1 MYQIKNINQLNPF
14 LMTLTSAYDHWMYIS
29 STGCLTAGRSEAQHS
44 IFPYVTDDLLHQN
57 SHFTGPVTLVKATL
71 NDKIIIWKPF
81 SNDNQSDK
89 FQTSLYKD
97 PLGNQIIFEEINH
110 ELKLKFTYSWQCSQ
124 KFGFIRNS
132 KIENIGLKTTSV
144 KITDGL
150 RNIMPPGIALRTQ
163 QEMSNLANAYKISE
177 YIPESH
183 CALFYLNALIMDRP
197 EPGECL
203 ATTLA
208 WSDLDIPHKISLND
222 KATDSFLKTGLFND
236 VHLLKGKSG
245 SFLINFSLDL
255 NKSVNKTWNIVCD
268 TNKSHKATS
277 KIIKTI
283 KKSSNIAQL
292 IKNDIED
299 NHLKLKRYVNAADG
313 NQLTRKKVDDMHHKA
328 NVLFNIMR
336 GGVFHSNYQVKK
348 SDLINFLKI
357 RNIKT
362 FKLHTKFLNEL
373 PNNFSISHLILA
385 TSEMKDK
392 TLKRLSLE
400 YLPLTF
406 GRRHGDP
413 SRPWNYFKI
422 KMNDENGEQLY
433 YYEGNWR
440 DIFQNWEAL
449 GLSYPIVYR
458 SIVSKFLNAT
468 TIDGYN
474 PYRITSEG
482 IDWEVED
489 KEDPWSH
496 IGYWSDHQIIYLLKL
511 LEHYKNVDELGLQSD
526 LNNSIFCYSNLPY
539 ELKNFEEILSN
550 PKDTITFNHQKN
562 NTINKLVKAIGTDA
576 KLVLNNDQSVYHVN
590 MIEKLLV
597 LLLAK
602 ISNFIPKGGIWMNTQ
617 RPEWNDANNAL
628 AGFGLSMVTVYY
640 LKRFT
645 SFLINLL
652 NESNYLS
659 FSISEEVYIW
669 YKSTNKVLSNKT
681 ELSSSALMQ
690 FSKKLGTASSNY
702 RTKIYKSGFNRKSSL
717 QRNSLLKFL
726 KNFDILLNESI
737 QFNLSE
743 NNLYHGYNILSIN
756 LEKKHMEIENLYLM
770 LEGQVSALSSKAIS
784 PTNSIKVINSLFDSK
799 LYRKEQNSFL
809 LYPEPD
815 FIPFF
820 KKNIIPSKIVK
831 TEPIVD
837 KVCQISKN
845 DIIEK
850 DFNHVYR
857 FNKNIRNVFD
867 LEKAFNNLSK
877 NPESLTLSPKDKKVL
892 FQTYEQVFQ
901 HKKFTGR
908 SGTMFSYEGIGS
920 IYWHMISKLLLSV
933 QELFFEGQ
941 KIDINKKDLETI
953 GTLYYRIRSGLSANK
968 SPKEYGAFPFDP
980 YSHTPS
986 HSGAQQP
993 GMTGQVKE
1001 EILTRFGELGCF
1013 VIKGAI
1019 YFNPKLLRISE
1030 FLAETET
1037 FAYTDTQ
1044 NRDCQIK
1051 IQKNQLAFTYCQVPI
1066 IYELSKR
1073 GGWLIEHHDKNGKI
1087 NKIKN
1092 NTLNSKLSKQIFER
1106 KNNIEF
1112 LKLYIPKQF
1121 LLFK

>member
-1 MYQIKNINQLNPF
+1 MYQIKNINQINPF
-14 LMTLTSAYDHWMYIS
+14 LMTLTSGYDHWMYIS

-57 SHFTGPVTLVKATL
+57 IHFTGPITLIKTTL
-71 NDKIIIWKPF
+71 NNKVETWKPF
-81 SNDNQSDK
+81 SKDNHLEK
-89 FQTSLYKD
+89 FQTNLYKG

-110 ELKLKFTYSWQCSQ
+110 ELELKFTYSWQCSQ

-132 KIENIGLKTTSV
+132 KIENIGSKTMNVT
-144 KITDGL
+144 IIDGL
-150 RNIMPPGIALRTQ
+150 RNIMPPGIELRTQ
-163 QEMSNLANAYKISE
+163 QEMSNLANAYKVSE

-197 EPGECL
+197 EPGESL
-203 ATTLA
+203 AATLA
-208 WSDLDIPHKISLND
+208 WCDLDIPHKISLNE
-222 KATDSFLKTGLFND
+222 KAIDYFFKTEIFND
-236 VHLLKGKSG
+236 RHLIKGKSG
-245 SFLINFSLDL
+245 SFLVNFSLNL
-255 NKSVNKTWNIVCD
+255 KKNENKTWNIVCD
-268 TNKSHKATS
+268 TNKSHRATS
-277 KIIKTI
+277 KVIKTI
-283 KKSSNIAQL
+283 KENSNISDL
-292 IKNDIED
+292 IKDDIKD

-313 NQLTRKKVDDMHHKA
+313 KQLTNKKVDDMHHKA

-336 GGVFHSNYQVKK
+336 GGVFHNNYQIKK
-348 SDLINFLKI
+348 LDLIEFLKI

-362 FKLHTKFLNEL
+362 FKLHSKFLNEL
-373 PNNFSISHLILA
+373 PNNFSIDYLIVTL
-385 TSEMKDK
+385 SKKKDD

-422 KMNDENGEQLY
+422 KTNDKNGEQLY

-449 GLSYPIVYR
+449 GLSYPEAYR

-482 IDWEVED
+482 IDWEVEN

-511 LEHYKNVDELGLQSD
+511 LEHYKNVDELRLQSD
-526 LNNSIFCYSNLPY
+526 LNSSIFCYSNLPY
-539 ELKNFEEILSN
+539 ELKDYDEILSN
-550 PKDTITFNHQKN
+550 PKHTITFNHKKN
-562 NTINKLVKAIGTDA
+562 KRINKLVKAIGTDA
-576 KLVLNNDQSVYHVN
+576 KLVLNNDRSVYHVN

-597 LLLAK
+597 LMLAK

-640 LKRFT
+640 LKRFN

-659 FSISEEVYIW
+659 FSISEDVYIW
-669 YKSTNKVLSNKT
+669 YKATKKTLTSKT
-681 ELSSSALMQ
+681 ELSSSSMMR
-690 FSKKLGTASSNY
+690 FSKKLGVASSNY
-702 RTKIYKSGFNRKSSL
+702 RTKVYKSGFKNKKTLQRSSL
-717 QRNSLLKFL
+717 IKFL
-726 KNFDILLNESI
+726 KNFDILLNKSI
-737 QFNLSE
+737 QSNLNE

-756 LEKKHMEIENLYLM
+756 LEKEKMEVQRLYLM
-770 LEGQVSALSSKAIS
+770 LEAQVSALSSKAIH
-784 PTNSIKVINSLFDSK
+784 PIKSINVIKSLFKSK
-799 LYRKEQNSFL
+799 LYRKDQNSFL
-809 LYPEPD
+809 LYPENN

-820 KKNIIPSKIVK
+820 KKNIISAKIVN
-831 TEPIVD
+831 TEPIID
-837 KVCQISKN
+837 RISLIPN
-845 DIIEK
+845 NNIIEK
-850 DFNHVYR
+850 DINNLYR
-857 FNKNIRNVFD
+857 FNKNIRNMFD
-867 LEKAFNNLSK
+867 LEITINNLSE
-877 NPESLTLSPKDKKVL
+877 NPGSLKLTKKDKKVL
-892 FQTYEQVFQ
+892 FQTYEKVFQ

-920 IYWHMISKLLLSV
+920 IYWHMISKLLLCV
-933 QELFFEGQ
+933 QELFFEGL
-941 KIDINKKDLETI
+941 KIRIKEKELETI
-953 GTLYYRIRSGLSANK
+953 GKLYYRIRSGLSSNK
-968 SPKEYGAFPFDP
+968 TPEEYGAFPFDP

-1001 EILTRFGELGCF
+1001 EILTRFGEFGLF
-1013 VIKGAI
+1013 VKKGKI
-1019 YFNPKLLRISE
+1019 HLNPKLLRLSE
-1030 FLAETET
+1030 FLERAED
-1037 FAYTDTQ
+1037 FSYTDNVNQ
-1044 NRDCQIK
+1044 DHKIK

-1066 IYELSKR
+1066 IYELSKKNN
-1073 GGWLIEHHDKNGKI
+1073 WLIEHYDKGGSIK
-1087 NKIKN
+1087 KIKN
-1092 NTLNSKLSKQIFER
+1092 NALNSKLSKQIFNR
-1106 KNNIEF
+1106 KNSIKY
-1112 LKLYIPKQF
+1112 LKFFIPKQF
-1121 LLFK
+1121 LMF

>member
-1 MYQIKNINQLNPF
+1 MYQIKNINQLSPF

-57 SHFTGPVTLVKATL
+57 HYFTGPVTIVKTTL

-150 RNIMPPGIALRTQ
+150 RNIMPPSIALRTQ
-163 QEMSNLANAYKISE
+163 QEMSNLANAYKVSE
-177 YIPESH
+177 YIPESQ
-183 CALFYLNALIMDRP
+183 CALYYLNALIMDRP
-197 EPGECL
+197 EPGESL

-208 WSDLDIPHKISLND
+208 WSDLDLPFKISLNE
-222 KATDSFLKTGLFND
+222 TVLDSFFKTGLFND

-245 SFLINFSLDL
+245 SFLINFSLSL
-255 NKSVNKTWNIVCD
+255 NKSESKTWNIVCD
-268 TNKSHKATS
+268 TNKSHRTTS

-283 KKSSNIAQL
+283 KESSNISHL
-292 IKNDIED
+292 IKDDIKD
-299 NHLKLKRYVNAADG
+299 NHLKLNRYVSASDG
-313 NQLTRKKVDDMHHKA
+313 NQLTNKKVDDMHHKA

-336 GGVFHSNYQVKK
+336 GGVFHNNYQIKK
-348 SDLINFLKI
+348 FDLINFLKI
-357 RNIKT
+357 RSIKT
-362 FKLHTKFLNEL
+362 SKLHTKFLNEL
-373 PNNFSISHLILA
+373 PNNFSIKYLILA

-392 TLKRLSLE
+392 TLMRLSLE

-422 KMNDENGEQLY
+422 KMNDDNGEQLY

-449 GLSYPIVYR
+449 GLSYPMVYR

-474 PYRITSEG
+474 PYRITSDG

-489 KEDPWSH
+489 KKDPWSH

-511 LEHYKNVDELGLQSD
+511 LEHYKNVDELGLHSD

-539 ELKNFEEILSN
+539 ELKDFKEILSN

-652 NESNYLS
+652 NESNYSS
-659 FSISEEVYIW
+659 FSISEEVCIW
-669 YKSTNKVLSNKT
+669 YKSTNKVLTSEI

-690 FSKKLGTASSNY
+690 FSKELGETSSNY
-702 RTKIYKSGFNRKSSL
+702 RTKIYKSGFKRKKSL

-784 PTNSIKVINSLFDSK
+784 PTNSIEVIRSLFKSK
-799 LYRKEQNSFL
+799 LYRKDQNSFL

-820 KKNIIPSKIVK
+820 KKNIIPNTIIK
-831 TEPIVD
+831 TEALINE
-837 KVCQISKN
+837 ISEIPN
-845 DIIEK
+845 NNIIEK
-850 DFNHVYR
+850 DFNHIYR
-857 FNKNIRNVFD
+857 FNRNIRNVFD
-867 LEKAFNNLSK
+867 LELALNNLSK
-877 NPESLTLSPKDKKVL
+877 NAESLNLSEKDKKIL
-892 FQTYEQVFQ
+892 FLTYEKVFQ

-941 KIDINKKDLETI
+941 NINIKREDLETI

-968 SPKEYGAFPFDP
+968 TPKEYGAFPFDP

-1013 VIKGAI
+1013 IKKGEI
-1019 YFNPKLLRISE
+1019 HFNPKLLRISE
-1030 FLAETET
+1030 FLVKAEN
-1037 FAYTDTQ
+1037 FYYTDT
-1044 NRDCQIK
+1044 NNKDCQIK
-1051 IQKNQLAFTYCQVPI
+1051 VEKNQLAFTYCQVPI

-1073 GGWLIEHHDKNGKI
+1073 DEWLIEHFDKDGKI
-1087 NKIKN
+1087 KKFEN

-1106 KNNIEF
+1106 KNNIEY
-1112 LKLYIPKQF
+1112 LKLHIPKPV
-1121 LLFK
+1121 LLF